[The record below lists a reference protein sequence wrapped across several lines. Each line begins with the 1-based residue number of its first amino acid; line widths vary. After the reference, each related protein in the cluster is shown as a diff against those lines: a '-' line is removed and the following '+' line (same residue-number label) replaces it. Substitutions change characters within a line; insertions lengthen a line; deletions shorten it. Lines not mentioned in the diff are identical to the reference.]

1 MHTLSTHLLNPHV
14 DTAQLARAEGRRA
27 LGNPYASS
35 TRFSFAQGP
44 RTPRMSKVKLAPA
57 PAAPPTLQWPVCV
70 LSPRPCFPCVSSL
83 AGPVQDGQAT
93 GHRVRRALTKHKRG
107 FTRTKRERGFTRQQ
121 TPSGCRG
128 HAYDARVGWV
138 GSAIDA
144 HLRATLVRV
153 ACRTTL
159 QVLVVGDETVERAP
173 RKNGD
178 RLIRLFFKN
187 RVSTLRDTA
196 RGLP

>member
-1 MHTLSTHLLNPHV
+1 M
-14 DTAQLARAEGRRA
+14 A
-27 LGNPYASS
+27 
-35 TRFSFAQGP
+35 
-44 RTPRMSKVKLAPA
+44 
-57 PAAPPTLQWPVCV
+57 CV
-70 LSPRPCFPCVSSL
+70 LSSIVVHTRVPSL
-83 AGPVQDGQAT
+83 AGPIQDGQAT
-93 GHRVRRALTKHKRG
+93 GHYVRALTKHKRG

>member
-1 MHTLSTHLLNPHV
+1 MACVLS
-14 DTAQLARAEGRRA
+14 
-27 LGNPYASS
+27 SI
-35 TRFSFAQGP
+35 
-44 RTPRMSKVKLAPA
+44 
-57 PAAPPTLQWPVCV
+57 VCV
-70 LSPRPCFPCVSSL
+70 LSSIVDTRVPSL
-83 AGPVQDGQAT
+83 AGPIQDGQAT
-93 GHRVRRALTKHKRG
+93 GHCVRRALTKHKRG
-107 FTRTKRERGFTRQQ
+107 FTCTKRERGFTRQQ

>member
-70 LSPRPCFPCVSSL
+70 LSPRPWLPCVSSL

-107 FTRTKRERGFTRQQ
+107 FTRTKRERGITRQQ
-121 TPSGCRG
+121 TPGGCWG
-128 HAYDARVGWV
+128 HAYDAHVGWV

-144 HLRATLVRV
+144 HLRANLVSLRWG
-153 ACRTTL
+153 REDDTSSISRST
-159 QVLVVGDETVERAP
+159 GDQAVERAP
-173 RKNGD
+173 GRMVELFVSDSEKNIQLVELG
-178 RLIRLFFKN
+178 K
-187 RVSTLRDTA
+187 
-196 RGLP
+196 